1 MRSTASQTPFD
12 FAQVAAQR
20 VVGQPVAAR
29 LRRDDGTFRLA
40 LGVALLAHAL
50 LFLSFLSA
58 PTRQLGDPS
67 GIDGAVSIELATE
80 ADLRAAGT
88 VSDSSG
94 DPMRPSA
101 EPEAAEPEQASPPQA
116 EVPPLFAP
124 PVEQPPP
131 PQEKAAEATPQ
142 PQSVPFPLPEFLKQ
156 PLAKAQPTPEGRF
169 KPVDPEPPG
178 QHTGEQKKVQAQPQK
193 KAQTPTRQEAKP
205 QESRPA
211 QPKQNP
217 LLTTKL
223 DLTLPPSAFV
233 RQTFTSGNGG
243 AGLERPAGIT
253 RSGEN
258 DDFAK
263 GVVRALQRTMPQLS
277 DTRGNVTVRITLDAR
292 GNLVSTVVTRPSSV
306 AGLDQSVVFATKQS
320 SFPIPPKNHVQADLV
335 FLITYLYK

>member
-1 MRSTASQTPFD
+1 MRSTASHIPFD

-20 VVGQPVAAR
+20 VTAG

-40 LGVALLAHAL
+40 LGLAMLAHAL
-50 LFLSFLSA
+50 FFVSFLSA
-58 PTRQLGDPS
+58 PSRQLGDPS

-88 VSDSSG
+88 VSDSAG
-94 DPMRPSA
+94 DPLRPS
-101 EPEAAEPEQASPPQA
+101 AEPEQASPAQA

-124 PVEQPPP
+124 PIEQKAEQQPP
-131 PQEKAAEATPQ
+131 PQEKAAEPSPQ
-142 PQSVPFPLPEFLKQ
+142 PLSVPFPLPEFLKQ
-156 PLAKAQPTPEGRF
+156 PLAKSQPTPEGRF
-169 KPVDPEPPG
+169 KPVDTEPPG
-178 QHTGEQKKVQAQPQK
+178 QHTGEDKKVQGQPQK
-193 KAQTPTRQEAKP
+193 KAQTPTKQATKP
-205 QESRPA
+205 QEPRPA

-217 LLTTKL
+217 VLTTKL

-263 GVVRALQRTMPQLS
+263 GVIRALQRTMPQLS
-277 DTRGNVTVRITLDAR
+277 DVRGNVTVRITLDAK
-292 GNLVSTVVTRPSSV
+292 GNLASTVVTRPSSV

-335 FLITYLYK
+335 FLVTYLYK

>member
-1 MRSTASQTPFD
+1 MTSTASHTPFD

-20 VVGQPVAAR
+20 VASGQ
-29 LRRDDGTFRLA
+29 RRDDGSFRLS
-40 LGVALLAHAL
+40 LGLALLAHAL
-50 LFLSFLSA
+50 FFLSFLSA

-88 VSDSSG
+88 VSDSAG
-94 DPMRPSA
+94 DPMRPS
-101 EPEAAEPEQASPPQA
+101 AEPEQASPPQA

-131 PQEKAAEATPQ
+131 PQEKAAELTPQ
-142 PQSVPFPLPEFLKQ
+142 PLAVPFPLPEFLKQ
-156 PLAKAQPTPEGRF
+156 PIAKAQPTPEGQF
-169 KPVDPEPPG
+169 KPVDTEPPG
-178 QHTGEQKKVQAQPQK
+178 QHTGEEKKAQAQPQK
-193 KAQTPTRQEAKP
+193 KAQTPTKQESKP

-217 LLTTKL
+217 MLTTKL

-233 RQTFTSGNGG
+233 RQTFTSGNAG

-263 GVVRALQRTMPQLS
+263 GVIRALQRTMPQLS

-292 GNLVSTVVTRPSSV
+292 GNLVSTQVTRASSV

-335 FLITYLYK
+335 FLVTYLYK

>member
-1 MRSTASQTPFD
+1 M
-12 FAQVAAQR
+12 
-20 VVGQPVAAR
+20 
-29 LRRDDGTFRLA
+29 
-40 LGVALLAHAL
+40 LAHAL
-50 LFLSFLSA
+50 FFMSFLSA

-88 VSDSSG
+88 VSDSAG
-94 DPMRPSA
+94 DPMRPS
-101 EPEAAEPEQASPPQA
+101 AEPEQASPPQA

-124 PVEQPPP
+124 PTEQKAEEQPP
-131 PQEKAAEATPQ
+131 PQEKAAEPSPQ
-142 PQSVPFPLPEFLKQ
+142 PLTAPFPLPEFLKQ
-156 PLAKAQPTPEGRF
+156 PLAKSQPTPEGRF
-169 KPVDPEPPG
+169 KPVDSEPPG
-178 QHTGEQKKVQAQPQK
+178 QHAGEKTKAQSQHQGQQQAQPQK
-193 KAQTPTRQEAKP
+193 KAQTPTKQAAKP

-263 GVVRALQRTMPQLS
+263 GVIRALQRTMPQLT

>member
-1 MRSTASQTPFD
+1 MTSPASQNPFD
-12 FAQVAAQR
+12 FAQIAAQR
-20 VVGQPVAAR
+20 VSAQSVAAR
-29 LRRDDGTFRLA
+29 LRCGDGSFRLS
-40 LGVALLAHAL
+40 LGLALLAHVVFFA
-50 LFLSFLSA
+50 SFISA

-67 GIDGAVSIELATE
+67 GIDGAVSIEMATE

-88 VSDSSG
+88 VSDSG
-94 DPMRPSA
+94 GEQLRPS
-101 EPEAAEPEQASPPQA
+101 AEPEQASPPQA

-124 PVEQPPP
+124 PLEQPPP
-131 PQEKAAEATPQ
+131 PQEKAAELTPQ
-142 PQSVPFPLPEFLKQ
+142 PLTVPFPLPDFLKQ
-156 PLAKAQPTPEGRF
+156 PLAKSQPTPEGQF
-169 KPVDPEPPG
+169 KPVDSEPPG
-178 QHTGEQKKVQAQPQK
+178 QHTGEEKKSQAQPQK
-193 KAQTPTRQEAKP
+193 KAPAATKQEAKP

-223 DLTLPPSAFV
+223 DLSLPPSAFV

-263 GVVRALQRTMPQLS
+263 GVIRALQRTMPQLT
-277 DTRGNVTVRITLDAR
+277 DVRGNVTVRITLDAR
-292 GNLVSTVVTRPSSV
+292 GNLASTVVTRPSSV

-335 FLITYLYK
+335 FLVTYLYK